1 MFAGPDRF
9 LAIAEAAQWDDREL
23 DLEADAA
30 AWRRLEDPTRTRVA
44 RLVAGFAVA
53 EASVAEHLRPFLSA
67 AEPAAA
73 ACFRMQFGD
82 EVRHAR
88 FFDRVAEEVL
98 GIAGATR
105 EDRRRILRR
114 LLDPAFLGLFESR
127 LPEVAAD
134 VGTSDDAFKR
144 GVGLYH
150 LALEGI
156 VFSAGQRALLEVLA
170 VQPGLSG
177 VRRGVERVL
186 RDERWHV
193 GFGACVLQAAVGEES
208 LRDWILAEGDRAV
221 AAWPSALTPQL
232 RASISEQHRRRVA
245 VLAAH
250 APANRPSAQESGIRA
265 PALVIPQLG

>member
-1 MFAGPDRF
+1 MFAGLDRF

-23 DLEADAA
+23 DLQADAS
-30 AWRRLEDPTRTRVA
+30 AWHGLDDPTRTRVA

-53 EASVAEHLRPFLSA
+53 ESSVAEHLRPFVSA

-73 ACFRMQFGD
+73 ACFRMQNGD
-82 EVRHAR
+82 EARHAR
-88 FFDRVAEEVL
+88 FFDRVADEVL
-98 GIAGATR
+98 GVPGATPD
-105 EDRRRILRR
+105 DRRRILRR
-114 LLDPAFLGLFESR
+114 LLDPGFVRLFESR

-134 VGTSDDAFKR
+134 VGTSELAFQR

-150 LALEGI
+150 LTLEGV

-170 VQPGLSG
+170 GQPGLSG

-208 LRDWILAEGDRAV
+208 LHDWIVAEGARAV
-221 AAWPSALTPQL
+221 AAWPSVLAPQL
-232 RASISEQHRRRVA
+232 QASIGAQHRRRIA
-245 VLAAH
+245 VIAAH
-250 APANRPSAQESGIRA
+250 GPAGR
-265 PALVIPQLG
+265 